1 MDVVSTWGLTIS
13 LVKTKGIKIWD
24 EPSFVDGLPVHDQLV
39 KMVKDFPY
47 LGSTIS
53 NNNEVDGD
61 VKIRIAKTTKAFG
74 CLNYYLFKFGTI
86 L

>member
-1 MDVVSTWGLTIS
+1 MIS
-13 LVKTKGIKIWD
+13 W
-24 EPSFVDGLPVHDQLV
+24 V

-47 LGSTIS
+47 LGMHSTIS

-74 CLNYYLFKFGTI
+74 CLNSYLFKFGTI
-86 L
+86 LLSLKLKTFTPIMSLSL